1 MFGARRT
8 TARAA
13 DEKKTKSAARRARA
27 RVCVAHE
34 VSPLCEQHVSNFDEL
49 IRENA
54 DVERRT
60 QLARRAAASK
70 HAARRGARGAPSK
83 RELRGTRRDKIK
95 QNNKRNHKRTE
106 VFGKI
111 EKQST
116 FEFCGLRG
124 RGLCGSVNCVTGA
137 VRASQ
142 TMNFCFAW

>member
-1 MFGARRT
+1 MFGTRRS

-13 DEKKTKSAARRARA
+13 DEKKPNTRRAAPARA
-27 RVCVAHE
+27 CVAHE

-124 RGLCGSVNCVTGA
+124 RGLCGSVNCDTEA

-142 TMNFCFAW
+142 AMNFCSAW